1 MSNDFNAS
9 ETPVI
14 RQRGGAQD
22 PDQAPVADLSAAH
35 ARELRRAQ
43 LEQVLSGSVIAV
55 IVHLLGAAVLA
66 LVLWP
71 HVSHVQV
78 LAWLGLTLAVLSY
91 RVACQILCRARPKTD
106 PRSQRLYL
114 LVACYL
120 SGLIWG
126 SSSMIFLPVL
136 DFPQQA
142 DHARQVRQVA
152 VDNADPVGDAQ
163 PAQAAVLKSAG
174 AGPPGHAVDLIALFQ
189 QELRQIGAVLTC
201 DTGDHCAGQGLPL

>member
-1 MSNDFNAS
+1 LSNDFNAS

-142 DHARQVRQVA
+142 FLGLVVA
-152 VDNADPVGDAQ
+152 GVA
-163 PAQAAVLKSAG
+163 S
-174 AGPPGHAVDLIALFQ
+174 
-189 QELRQIGAVLTC
+189 GAVTTLGADRHAAMAVILAC
-201 DTGDHCAGQGLPL
+201 VVPYDIVMLGSQESMRLALGFMGLIYCATLCVSVNN